1 MVIPNQNL
9 IWRLQLGMRLVK
21 MLFFFSFSLYLH
33 LPLVESLFLLEN
45 LFLSVSRRGSE
56 KNLEIY
62 QRKVLLDLRE

>member
-9 IWRLQLGMRLVK
+9 IWRLQLGMSLVK
-21 MLFFFSFSLYLH
+21 MLFFFSFNLYLH

-56 KNLEIY
+56 KNLEI
-62 QRKVLLDLRE
+62 